1 MTFYTYDNVLYIKET
16 SLSSEREGV
25 YDFNFIGLSD
35 GTKIIVKNIDTSNSV
50 LLVVNDGKGEVPS
63 DFLEDGTYCLSYV
76 NSASETVWI
85 GFQAKYGVGIRKIR
99 PQEEELRDMWKVNL
113 RLAEKLENL
122 EKKFTEFLTGF
133 TTE

>member
-25 YDFNFIGLSD
+25 YAFDFVGVPD
-35 GTKIIVKNIDTSNSV
+35 GTEIVIRNIDTQKSAVSSV
-50 LLVVNDGKGEVPS
+50 KDGKSEFTS
-63 DFLEDGTYCLSYV
+63 EFLADGTYCLSFI
-76 NSASETVWI
+76 NAASETVWI
-85 GFQAKYGVGIRKIR
+85 GFRIVSGVGIRKIR
-99 PQEEELRDMWKVNL
+99 PQEEELRDMWKINL
-113 RLAEKLENL
+113 RLAEKLDVL